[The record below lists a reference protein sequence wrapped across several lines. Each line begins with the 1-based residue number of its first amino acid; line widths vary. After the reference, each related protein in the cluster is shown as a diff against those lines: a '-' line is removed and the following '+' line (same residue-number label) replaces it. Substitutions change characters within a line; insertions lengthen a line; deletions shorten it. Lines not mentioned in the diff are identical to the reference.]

1 MITEPEMA
9 GEEPEPD
16 GPPPSREFAGP
27 DLIDDGNRRRWW
39 PRGERRR
46 AGAEP
51 GPEIGGPDV
60 MPDQW
65 WSRGERRGT
74 GAERGPEGA
83 GSGTKPGPEFSGPD
97 VAPGLIGDRQHRQS
111 RSSGDQRP
119 TGEEPGPDGPG
130 TGSGPGFGAPD
141 AGPDL
146 ISAPYRRP
154 WWTRTERRR
163 LWTGVLGGAVAA
175 SAIWGAALRGA
186 DYGHHAPPDT
196 YGYRIPGDL
205 CSSLNLEPLTDALP
219 AGGFDGNDPEIRRG
233 PALDQA
239 RCELESTF
247 TTGDGWVADYTV
259 RVVVE
264 LHKKTDPRAEFADSY
279 GPPGPPE
286 IPLAIG
292 GDLIRTGAR
301 SVTRPYAGLG
311 DLAYLTSGDYQQT
324 LSVLRGGAV
333 VSLAVAG
340 HNVWQGDGPPPTDRH
355 GAPDRP
361 FFIDTSGLRKALPVT
376 VGHLMRVLSR

>member
-1 MITEPEMA
+1 VELDAPEA
-9 GEEPEPD
+9 
-16 GPPPSREFAGP
+16 AP
-27 DLIDDGNRRRWW
+27 DLI
-39 PRGERRR
+39 
-46 AGAEP
+46 
-51 GPEIGGPDV
+51 
-60 MPDQW
+60 
-65 WSRGERRGT
+65 
-74 GAERGPEGA
+74 
-83 GSGTKPGPEFSGPD
+83 
-97 VAPGLIGDRQHRQS
+97 GD
-111 RSSGDQRP
+111 
-119 TGEEPGPDGPG
+119 
-130 TGSGPGFGAPD
+130 
-141 AGPDL
+141 
-146 ISAPYRRP
+146 PYRRP
-154 WWTRTERRR
+154 WWARTERRR
-163 LWTGVLGGAVAA
+163 LWTGVVAGAVAA

-233 PALDQA
+233 PALDQG
-239 RCELESTF
+239 RCELVSTF
-247 TTGDGWVADYTV
+247 TTGDGWLADYTV

-264 LHKKTDPRAEFADSY
+264 LHKKTDPRAEFADAY

-301 SVTRPYAGLG
+301 SVTRPYPGLG

-324 LSVLRGGAV
+324 LSVLHGGAV
-333 VSLAVAG
+333 ISLAVAG

-361 FFIDTSGLRKALPVT
+361 FFIDTSGLRKVLPVT
-376 VGHLMRVLSR
+376 INHMMRVLSR